1 MRKISTLLFALISF
15 GAFAQN
21 GMEYSKDAGEI
32 RLYPHKEVLDRNVQ
46 LELAAGP
53 LAQRIHTAFPNWSLQ
68 FNERTQLPNL
78 AFGAPTSVAGGTIQE
93 KAVEV
98 LKMLS
103 CTSESLR
110 FRTTVSDK
118 YQRVIF
124 DQTYH
129 GLTVLHAS
137 SYVKFFNEEVISF
150 GSNYVP
156 DLEVNVIPSLSS
168 AAAIAAAQAGI
179 EGTVVSS
186 SILPELAILP
196 VPTAKESIGHL
207 VYEVRVNSVDS
218 DKIPHHYIAYVDAH
232 TGAVLERR
240 NTVHHADGNPKKM
253 SEDLVVDVQVNGD
266 LYLTNPFDALT
277 TSGLNNV
284 YVTVNASQYTMDTNG
299 GASLPVNAGASAT
312 IRLEGPYSSTNTNGI
327 VPQKTVTLQAGTNTI
342 SMSDV
347 ANDKELSAY
356 KSVNRVHDFMKSWMP
371 TFTGMDF
378 QLPTNIDLTSGTCNA
393 FYDGSSINFYALGGG
408 CNAAALVADIIFHEY
423 GHGINDN
430 YYQSLGSFWVNG
442 AMGEGY
448 ADFWAVSGTNNPVL
462 GTGFYTD
469 NLDPIRR
476 YDTERK
482 VYPMDLVG
490 EVHADGEIIM
500 GAWYDSHLLM
510 GGDWNVTMPIFLGAY
525 SGLQAEAAD
534 GNEGVAYTQVLLDA
548 LLADDNDGNITNGTP
563 HGLAI
568 VEGFYL
574 HGITLITPADL
585 AHTPV
590 AFQNHSTPFSLQADV
605 TLDFPFAAYLQEV
618 DITYKVNNGAWITE
632 TMTDMGGGSYQKDF
646 TGFPLGTVLS
656 YYMTAVDANGSFGA
670 VNPAGAQL
678 SYCPS
683 LPHIVLIGVSQF
695 GVEDCD
701 NNETWGSWQTGIAG
715 DNNSTGTWLLEIP
728 ISSLTV
734 DVAPGTMVQTGYQV
748 TEGGEYCFITGNA
761 NPTDGIGANDVDG
774 GKTTLQT
781 PTINMASIP
790 HPIVSYYRWYTNSP
804 PGGANPGADFW
815 QVRMSND
822 NGQTWTYV
830 ENTLR
835 SDMRWRRNAF
845 HVEDYMTPTATMRFQ
860 FIASDSTH
868 LGQNLDGGSL
878 VEGAL
883 DDFIVY
889 GDLTIGVD
897 ELAANSTSV
906 TLFPNP
912 TSNQVNL
919 SFSNEAKE
927 VSIRV
932 VNANGQVMYNKSV
945 LLVSKEGVVQIPT
958 NAWANGMYQVIV
970 NRSNGTTECLKLI
983 KE

>member
-1 MRKISTLLFALISF
+1 MRKIYTLLFSF
-15 GAFAQN
+15 LAVGAFAQN
-21 GMEYSKDAGEI
+21 GIEYSKDAGEI
-32 RLYPHKEVLDRNVQ
+32 RLYPHKEVTHNEVQ
-46 LELAAGP
+46 ILLNNDVIAKH
-53 LAQRIHTAFPNWSLQ
+53 IHETFPNWGLF
-68 FNERTQLPNL
+68 FNERTGIPSL
-78 AFGAPTSVAGGTIQE
+78 AFGAPVAASSSDLRE
-93 KAVEV
+93 SALNV
-98 LKMLS
+98 LSQLS
-103 CTSESLR
+103 CNSAQLVY
-110 FRTTVSDK
+110 RTTVSDK
-118 YQRVIF
+118 YQRLVF
-124 DQTYH
+124 DQYYQ
-129 GLTVLHAS
+129 GLKVLHAQS
-137 SYVKFFNEEVISF
+137 FVKFFNNNVVSF

-156 DLEVNVIPSLSS
+156 DLEVNVVPTLSASS
-168 AAAIAAAQAGI
+168 ALSIAQSGI
-179 EGTVVSS
+179 EGSVVSS
-186 SILPELAILP
+186 SVLPELFILP
-196 VPTAKESIGHL
+196 VPTEKEMVGHL
-207 VYEVRVNSVDS
+207 VYEVRVNSVDGY
-218 DKIPHHYIAYVDAH
+218 KIPHHYIAYVDAH
-232 TGAVLERR
+232 TGTVLERR
-240 NTVHHADGNPKKM
+240 NTVNHAEGNPKKM
-253 SEDLVVDVQVNGD
+253 SEDLLVDIQVNGD
-266 LYLTNPFDALT
+266 LYMTNPFDPIST
-277 TSGLNNV
+277 QGLNNV
-284 YVTVNASQYTMDTNG
+284 YVTVNASQYTLDTNG
-299 GASLPVNAGASAT
+299 SASLPVNAGASAT

-327 VPQKTVTLQAGTNTI
+327 VPQKTVTLAAGTNTI

-393 FYDGSSINFYALGGG
+393 FYDGASINFYALGGG
-408 CNAAALVADIIFHEY
+408 CNAASLVADIIFHEY

-430 YYQSLGSFWVNG
+430 YYQSLGSFWLNG
-442 AMGEGY
+442 AIGEGY
-448 ADFWAVSGTNNPVL
+448 ADFWAVAGTNNPVL

-510 GGDWNVTMPIFLGAY
+510 GSDWNVTMPIFLGAY
-525 SGLQAEAAD
+525 SGLQAENAD
-534 GNEGVAYTQVLLDA
+534 GNEGVAYTQVLIDA

-590 AFQNHSTPFSLQADV
+590 AFQEHSTPFSLQADV
-605 TLDFPFAAYLQEV
+605 TLDFPFAAYLQSV
-618 DITYKVNNGAWITE
+618 DLTYKVNNGPWITE

-656 YYMTAVDANGSFGA
+656 YYMTAVDVNGSFGA
-670 VNPAGAQL
+670 VNPAGAQM

-695 GVEDCD
+695 GLEDCD

-728 ISSLTV
+728 ISSVTT
-734 DVAPGTMVQTGYQV
+734 DVAPGTIVQTGTQV

-761 NPTDGIGANDVDG
+761 NPTDGIGANDVDA
-774 GKTTLQT
+774 GKTTLQS

-868 LGQNLDGGSL
+868 VGQNLDGGSL
-878 VEGAL
+878 VEGAV

-897 ELAANSTSV
+897 EIAAGFPTV

-912 TSNQVNL
+912 TKNHVNL
-919 SFSNEAKE
+919 SFTNDAKD

-932 VNANGQVMYNKSV
+932 VNANGQVVYTKSGM
-945 LLVSKEGVVQIPT
+945 LVSKESVIQIPS
-958 NAWANGMYQVIV
+958 ALWANGMYQVVV
-970 NRSNGTTECLKLI
+970 NTAAKTECLKLI